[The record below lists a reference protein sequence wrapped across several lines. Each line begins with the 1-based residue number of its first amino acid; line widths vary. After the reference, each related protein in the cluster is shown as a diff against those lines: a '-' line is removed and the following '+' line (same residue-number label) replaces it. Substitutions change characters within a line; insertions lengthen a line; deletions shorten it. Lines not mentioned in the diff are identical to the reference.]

1 MGVTGT
7 NDKMSSV
14 FPGAELVV
22 NFTTIT
28 ETVKKKNSDGSYTGA
43 WLLFIIMK
51 RLEMVSLNSDC
62 FCWLQRYDACDEI

>member
-1 MGVTGT
+1 MTRCRRY
-7 NDKMSSV
+7 SL
-14 FPGAELVV
+14 GAELVV